1 VEQLTA
7 IHPLVLR
14 LDELTHRAFLGSREL
29 VRVTTALEEAGLI
42 DTTWFTEESRIRGQY
57 LHDAIKLHHEHDLAE
72 DTIDPVVLPFWAGYL
87 DFLAESRFV
96 IASAEQAVHDATQG
110 YAGRYDLLGTF
121 PDLPD
126 TALDLIDVKTG
137 KAPAWVKLQ
146 TALYRRCLIEVT
158 RCRRWVLE
166 LPGDGRYHLRHLN
179 LQPNHQIDRM
189 ADVRHEQVGLSAV
202 MCANFKRG
210 LIR

>member
-1 VEQLTA
+1 MVVAMAEP
-7 IHPLVLR
+7 ILR
-14 LDELTHRAFLGSREL
+14 LDELTHRAFLGNREL

-42 DTTWFTEESRIRGQY
+42 DTTWFTAESRTRGQY
-57 LHDAIKLHHEHDLAE
+57 LHDAIKLHHEGDLAE
-72 DTIDPVVLPFWAGYL
+72 DALDPALLPFWVGYVA
-87 DFLAESRFV
+87 FLVESKFQ
-96 IASAEQAVHDATQG
+96 IASAERPVYDATHG
-110 YAGRYDLLGTF
+110 YAGRYDLLGLF

-137 KAPAWVKLQ
+137 KAPGWVKLQ
-146 TALYRRCLIEVT
+146 TAGYRRCLVEVT

-179 LQPNHQIDRM
+179 LLPNHQIDRM
-189 ADVRHEQVGLSAV
+189 TDIRHEQVFLSAV
-202 MCANFKRG
+202 MCANWKRG